1 MAQVAQDFEMP
12 PVLRASEVLPG
23 VSLVGP
29 NYRIEASVHN
39 DGYKNRYSLTTP
51 YGPLTVEGTDML
63 MIRLKE
69 LKAIQHMEELKLTK
83 AYGDAFKN
91 AAKGPLRTAKEL
103 VTNPLDTAK
112 GTVTGVHKWFDNIGH
127 SVLGKGSKEEEGTI
141 KTILGFDSVKRK
153 FAYEFGVDPYSSN
166 EPLQERLN
174 EISWAAFAGGMT
186 VRVAFTAIPGA
197 AGLAVSG
204 SGFVD
209 GMNKLVRDKTP
220 AELKELNEGKLKA
233 MGVHESLADVFL
245 EHPKYSPSK
254 KTYLVGALDR
264 MGGVG
269 GRDVLIREASLVEE
283 ESVAFFT
290 QRRAEMLAGYHVN
303 IAPVARLVRVVNASF
318 AQRKDGTIIGVFP
331 LDHVPWTRSVSRNV
345 TVAVRAINKLPN
357 FTGVELWLAGTV
369 SPLARRNLEAM
380 GFRVKENT
388 EEKLSLK

>member
-1 MAQVAQDFEMP
+1 
-12 PVLRASEVLPG
+12 
-23 VSLVGP
+23 
-29 NYRIEASVHN
+29 
-39 DGYKNRYSLTTP
+39 
-51 YGPLTVEGTDML
+51 
-63 MIRLKE
+63 
-69 LKAIQHMEELKLTK
+69 
-83 AYGDAFKN
+83 
-91 AAKGPLRTAKEL
+91 
-103 VTNPLDTAK
+103 
-112 GTVTGVHKWFDNIGH
+112 
-127 SVLGKGSKEEEGTI
+127 
-141 KTILGFDSVKRK
+141 
-153 FAYEFGVDPYSSN
+153 
-166 EPLQERLN
+166 
-174 EISWAAFAGGMT
+174 
-186 VRVAFTAIPGA
+186 
-197 AGLAVSG
+197 
-204 SGFVD
+204 
-209 GMNKLVRDKTP
+209 MNKLVRDKTP